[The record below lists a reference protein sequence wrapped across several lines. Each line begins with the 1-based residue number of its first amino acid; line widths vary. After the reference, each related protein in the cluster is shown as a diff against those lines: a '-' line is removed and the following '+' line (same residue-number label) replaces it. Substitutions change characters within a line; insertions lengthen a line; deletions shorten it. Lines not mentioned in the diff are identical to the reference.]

1 MLTMLKR
8 CALLLGLLLLLA
20 ACAALRPEP
29 RVIELSEA
37 RLAALIARQF
47 PHHGRYLALF
57 DIALEAPRLKL
68 MPEENRIA
76 TQLPYLLGGP
86 LLDGR
91 RYQGLLQLSYGL
103 RFELSDLSVRLTE
116 VRVEEFRL
124 PGLPPA
130 LQPRA
135 SRLGDLVAQS
145 LLQDFPIH
153 RFKPEDLRAAGRWGW
168 QPGELRVVPGGVQ
181 LQLDPVERP

>member
-1 MLTMLKR
+1 MFTTFKR
-8 CALLLGLLLLLA
+8 VALLCLALLLA
-20 ACAALRPEP
+20 ACAALRPET
-29 RVIELSEA
+29 RMVEISEA

-47 PHHGRYLALF
+47 PHHGRYLEVF

-68 MPEENRIA
+68 MPQENRIA
-76 TQLPYLLGGP
+76 TQLPYVLGGP

-91 RYQGLLQLSYGL
+91 RHQGMLQLSYGL
-103 RFELSDLSVRLTE
+103 RFEPSDLSVRLTE

-135 SRLGDLVAQS
+135 SRLGG
-145 LLQDFPIH
+145 LLAENLLHDFPIH
-153 RFKPEDLRAAGRWGW
+153 RFQPEDLQAAGGW
-168 QPGELRVVPGGVQ
+168 SYQPGALRVVPGGLQ
-181 LQLDPVERP
+181 LQLEPVARR